1 MSKKKIMSVIAAAI
15 ILTTIPSCSAETD
28 PSAQS
33 SIVTSGPSVLSA
45 DTPLDTIVVSFNGN
59 EDMNISFG
67 DFLKEYKYYLTSYGI
82 MDDTTAEYASTLTS
96 RREYIAN
103 YLINGRIIDKKFTEL
118 GLTLTDEEN
127 AQIDA
132 ATTTGI
138 DNIKKAFKE
147 RIKEEPGED
156 TDLSEEA
163 LTRRAEDEYNR
174 MMEYCGLTE
183 DDFRNWQ
190 REIVLQDK
198 MVEHLNQDLDLE
210 YSAAENQIQSII
222 TESKANYE
230 KDRSTYNVQ
239 SMSKLWIP
247 DGTKVVKH
255 ILIKFDDGSIKEI
268 AALRAEK
275 KDEEADKLREERSE
289 AMSARINEIADKIS
303 DGEDFDSLILE
314 YSDDGDD
321 ITKYMVVPGTTSYM
335 AEFTECALGIE
346 QLNSTATCV
355 TDYGYHFIKFTE
367 APEVTEEDIRNE
379 TDRMYE
385 ELCKTYK
392 TNNFNKQM
400 IQWREEYTFEIDRS
414 ILMLAEKEASAAE

>member
-132 ATTTGI
+132 ATATGI

-255 ILIKFDDGSIKEI
+255 ILIKFDDESIKEI

-275 KDEEADKLREERSE
+275 
-289 AMSARINEIADKIS
+289 
-303 DGEDFDSLILE
+303 
-314 YSDDGDD
+314 
-321 ITKYMVVPGTTSYM
+321 
-335 AEFTECALGIE
+335 
-346 QLNSTATCV
+346 
-355 TDYGYHFIKFTE
+355 
-367 APEVTEEDIRNE
+367 
-379 TDRMYE
+379 
-385 ELCKTYK
+385 
-392 TNNFNKQM
+392 
-400 IQWREEYTFEIDRS
+400 
-414 ILMLAEKEASAAE
+414 